1 MILTLTVNPA
11 IDQTVTTDRIHY
23 EDRIYIRSSL
33 EQAGGKG
40 INAAQVIHGLGA
52 RVLALATCGGEAGSR
67 FTELLESTRLPVKL
81 IPIRNSIRRNLTIS
95 DLHGLT
101 IKLDEAG
108 PEISAEEERA
118 IEDAVRRELGG
129 AGWLLLCGSLPPG
142 VSVDFYAR
150 LIEMARKR
158 NVKTLLDTGGEALR
172 LGLRARPTM
181 AKPNRP
187 EAERL
192 LDRTLLTRQ
201 QTIEALHEIL
211 AMGPEAVVLSLGR
224 EGALGNCG
232 NGAYQALAPEI
243 RQACPI
249 GAGDALAATCVW
261 ALSENHPFPEALRWG
276 VAAGTAAAATPGT
289 SFASLT
295 ETLQMRERVQVEKLS
310 AGSLTRR

>member
-40 INAAQVIHGLGA
+40 INAARVIHAFGA
-52 RVLALATCGGEAGSR
+52 PVLALATCGGEAGVR
-67 FTELLESTRLPVKL
+67 FRELLDSTHLPVKL

-108 PEISAEEERA
+108 PEISSEEERA
-118 IEDAVRRELGG
+118 IEDAVRRELDG
-129 AGWLLLCGSLPPG
+129 ARWLLLCGSLPPG
-142 VSVDFYAR
+142 ISADFYAR
-150 LIEMARKR
+150 LIEMARQK
-158 NVKTLLDTGGEALR
+158 NVKTLLDTGGEALL
-172 LGLRARPTM
+172 LGLRARPTIV
-181 AKPNRP
+181 KPNRP

-192 LDRTLLTRQ
+192 LDRALLTRQ
-201 QTIEALHEIL
+201 QTVDALHEIME
-211 AMGPEAVVLSLGR
+211 MGPEAVVLSLGS
-224 EGALGNCG
+224 EGALGSSG
-232 NGAYQALAPEI
+232 TGSYHALAPEI

-261 ALSENHPFPEALRWG
+261 ALAENHPFPEALRWG

-295 ETLQMRERVQVEKLS
+295 ETQQMRERVRVEKLS
-310 AGSLTRR
+310 ASSAGLR